1 MTLLYI
7 IFKWVRVCVCVKITQ
22 LGGYRPDCT
31 RRRWRERCARVY
43 VSGRPCP
50 SLRRRTTTT
59 TQQHYTSVRWRCGQR
74 RERRQ
79 MVNCSGGQNRRRP
92 TWLSIVHRAR
102 FWRPLNGHPASLSH
116 VSFIPSSPPTL
127 RPGPT
132 PSRTRTHMHTHPRG
146 DKVAQSHVNDVE
158 YKTASALDRLPSR
171 AAVATSAR
179 SLYTSFQ
186 PQLYRDGPAA
196 GQLSGRAANKT
207 L

>member
-1 MTLLYI
+1 MGS
-7 IFKWVRVCVCVKITQ
+7 CVCVKITQ
-22 LGGYRPDCT
+22 LGGYRPDCM
-31 RRRWRERCARVY
+31 RRRRCESCARVY
-43 VSGRPCP
+43 VRGRPCP
-50 SLRRRTTTT
+50 SLRRRTTT
-59 TQQHYTSVRWRCGQR
+59 QQHYTSVRRRCRQR

-102 FWRPLNGHPASLSH
+102 FWHPLNGHPASLSH
-116 VSFIPSSPPTL
+116 VSFTPATL
-127 RPGPT
+127 HPGPDT
-132 PSRTRTHMHTHPRG
+132 LTHAHTHTHTHPRG

-158 YKTASALDRLPSR
+158 YKTASALDRLLSR